1 MIYSGTDLNGDGF
14 RVDLPP
20 GVGHVNE
27 GRGHDF
33 SQFDLRL
40 SKDFIFTGTVGIEIL
55 AEVFNIFNAQN
66 PAGYR
71 GDLTQTASFGKPS
84 KYAGDPLQGE
94 QRLLQFG
101 ARVHF

>member
-1 MIYSGTDLNGDGF
+1 SI
-14 RVDLPP
+14 DLPP

-27 GRGHDF
+27 GRGHSF
-33 SQFDLRL
+33 SQFDIRL
-40 SKDFIFTGTVGIEIL
+40 SKDIIFTGSFGVEVL
-55 AEVFNIFNAQN
+55 AEVFNVFNSTN

-71 GDLTQTASFGKPS
+71 GNLSDPTTFGQPS

-94 QRLLQFG
+94 QRLVQLG